1 MKHSLIYEKM
11 LKYSS
16 PDDVFNH
23 FISTL
28 KPSTIVWTYFVNW
41 EKVFESVK
49 DVEVGLNVLN
59 YLIGKIDFDKEFRF
73 LLKKHPETA
82 RILPALV
89 VRDGEGTKN
98 FKILVDFKHKKLVY
112 EDYDFSKKTITD
124 DDIEKYLKFVTETGF
139 KNLIVSQK
147 IKNLVD
153 YMIGVEAGLDSNGR
167 KNRGGSIMEDIVEV
181 FVKDICDR
189 HNFQYLTEASAP
201 EIKAR
206 FNKDVPVDKSSRRY
220 DFVVYN
226 GKEIFII
233 EVNFYSGG
241 GSKLKSTAG
250 EYRDLFNV
258 LKDKHKFIWVT
269 DGYGWK
275 KTDRPLRETFEHND
289 YLLNLDMLEK
299 GILEKLILNEK

>member
-1 MKHSLIYEKM
+1 MKHSLIYEKT

-23 FISTL
+23 FMTTL

-59 YLIGKIDFDKEFRF
+59 YLIGKTDFDKEFRF

-89 VRDGEGTKN
+89 VRDGKGTKN

-112 EDYDFSKKTITD
+112 EDYDFSKKTIND
-124 DDIEKYLKFVTETGF
+124 ADIEKYLKFVTETGF

-167 KNRGGSIMEDIVEV
+167 KNRGGAIMENIVEV
-181 FVKDICDR
+181 FVKDICER

-201 EIKAR
+201 EIRAR

-226 GKEIFII
+226 GTEIFII

-258 LKDKHKFIWVT
+258 LKGKHKFIWVT